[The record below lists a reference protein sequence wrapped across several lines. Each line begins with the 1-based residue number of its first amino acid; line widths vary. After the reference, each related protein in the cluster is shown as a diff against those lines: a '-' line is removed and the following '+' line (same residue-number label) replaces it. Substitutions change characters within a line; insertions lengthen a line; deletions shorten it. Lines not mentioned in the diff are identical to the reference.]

1 MGAQTHTQ
9 VINISVRAGVGDR
22 DVDGWGYERSLIG
35 WLPRESF
42 ISRLYRIRRWLEFI
56 SQFYMICSYPPPP
69 PPIVNIF
76 VAFFRF
82 FCLFD
87 WWLSYFDFRPG
98 ELNRLSADGSILLK
112 NGGGGAGG
120 YGTAGFLH
128 HQTSPAFQNHHQQ
141 PQQSQQQPQSHNL
154 AAVGQH
160 PSQLHV
166 QSSQQTA
173 AALMMNG
180 KSPSRDLGGGSTPV
194 LKMTAAHN
202 SAAAS
207 TTQVIKAVV

>member
-1 MGAQTHTQ
+1 MSDRWLVDCPESPLYHDCIG
-9 VINISVRAGVGDR
+9 SGD
-22 DVDGWGYERSLIG
+22 DWNSLV
-35 WLPRESF
+35 SF
-42 ISRLYRIRRWLEFI
+42 IVWSALTHHHH
-56 SQFYMICSYPPPP
+56 PPSW
-69 PPIVNIF
+69 IF
-76 VAFFRF
+76 FERVFVPFFRF

-141 PQQSQQQPQSHNL
+141 SQQQPQSHNL

-202 SAAAS
+202 STAAT